1 MRAIDSLQLT
11 VKHKVATPVDWQLG
25 NECMIQPS
33 VKAEE
38 ADKIFPK
45 GYKTIEVPSK
55 KSYIRMTPQ
64 PDA

>member
-1 MRAIDSLQLT
+1 
-11 VKHKVATPVDWQLG
+11 
-25 NECMIQPS
+25 MIQPS